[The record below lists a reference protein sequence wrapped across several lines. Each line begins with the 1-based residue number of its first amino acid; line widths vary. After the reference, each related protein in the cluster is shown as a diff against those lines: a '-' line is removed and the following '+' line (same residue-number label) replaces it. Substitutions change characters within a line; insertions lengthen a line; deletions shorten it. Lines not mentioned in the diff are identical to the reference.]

1 MREDIVIIGG
11 GLAGSEAA
19 WQAANR
25 GAKVTLYEM
34 RPKEQTAAHK
44 TGYLAELVCSN
55 SLGSGELQSAPGLLK
70 EEMRRL
76 GSLIIKVANDVR
88 VPAGAAL
95 AVDRDLFAQKITQA
109 LEGHPNIR
117 ILREPV
123 SEVPPDCLAIV
134 ATGPLTS
141 DSLAAHLKRLTNAT
155 HLYFY
160 DAISPIVDAD
170 SIDMS
175 KVFKASRYNKGAA
188 DYLNCPMTEAEYDAF
203 HQALLAAEKVVPKE
217 FEKIP
222 YFEGCIPIEVMA
234 ERGRDTMMFG
244 PMKPVGLVD
253 PRTNTRPYAVVQLR
267 MENRHGTCY
276 NLVGF
281 QTKLTYGAQK
291 RVFRMIPGLEN
302 AEFLRYGSVHRNTF
316 VNAPTL
322 LRDTLQLKSAGRHQ
336 RRPRPAGPKAR
347 GPAGDDLARRAA
359 QVHHDQRLAAL
370 SADEH
375 QLRPL
380 SASPH
385 PHPRQAGAATPG
397 RTARLGG
404 LCRMDAAVRSFLT
417 YLQVERGASPHT
429 LRNYEG
435 DLRQFLAFLQT
446 AHKGSLPAPTVV
458 DAYVVRGF
466 LAARA
471 GLGDAKSSLGRKL
484 AAIRSLFKYL
494 AREEVVPHSPAAAV
508 VTPKQEHK
516 LPRVLTADD
525 AKRLMDDPG
534 SNEPRSLRDQ
544 ALLEVLYSAGV
555 RVAELVGLNVED
567 VDLDTGTATA
577 LGKGRKERVVLLGTK
592 AVEALRAYL

>member
-44 TGYLAELVCSN
+44 TGHLAELVCSN
-55 SLGSGELQSAPGLLK
+55 SLGSTEIQSAPGILK

-76 GSLIIKVANDVR
+76 GSLIIKTADEVR

-95 AVDRDLFAQKITQA
+95 AVDRDLFAQKVTQA

-117 ILREPV
+117 ILHEPV
-123 SEVPPDCLAIV
+123 SEIPPDCAAIV
-134 ATGPLTS
+134 ATGPLTT
-141 DSLAAHLKRLTNAT
+141 DALAEHLKNLTHAK

-170 SIDMS
+170 SIDMNV
-175 KVFKASRYNKGAA
+175 VFRASRYDKGS

-203 HQALLAAEKVVPKE
+203 YKALLEAEKVVPKD
-217 FEKIP
+217 FEKVP

-253 PRTNTRPYAVVQLR
+253 PRTNARPYAVVQLR

-291 RVFRMIPGLEN
+291 RVLRMIPGLQN

-322 LRDTLQLKSAGRHQ
+322 LRDTLQLKSAGRVFLAGQLVGVEGYTEAAATGGLAGLNAARGLIGKDLVVPPETTAHGALLKYITASDPRHFQPMNTNFGLFPPLPSRIRDKQERQ
-336 RRPRPAGPKAR
+336 RRIGQ
-347 GPAGDDLARRAA
+347 RALEDFA
-359 QVHHDQRLAAL
+359 AWMQRSGL
-370 SADEH
+370 S
-375 QLRPL
+375 
-380 SASPH
+380 
-385 PHPRQAGAATPG
+385 
-397 RTARLGG
+397 
-404 LCRMDAAVRSFLT
+404 
-417 YLQVERGASPHT
+417 
-429 LRNYEG
+429 
-435 DLRQFLAFLQT
+435 
-446 AHKGSLPAPTVV
+446 
-458 DAYVVRGF
+458 
-466 LAARA
+466 
-471 GLGDAKSSLGRKL
+471 
-484 AAIRSLFKYL
+484 
-494 AREEVVPHSPAAAV
+494 
-508 VTPKQEHK
+508 
-516 LPRVLTADD
+516 
-525 AKRLMDDPG
+525 
-534 SNEPRSLRDQ
+534 
-544 ALLEVLYSAGV
+544 
-555 RVAELVGLNVED
+555 
-567 VDLDTGTATA
+567 
-577 LGKGRKERVVLLGTK
+577 
-592 AVEALRAYL
+592 